1 MFVHR
6 ASLLRQTARF
16 AAGVISFNC
25 VFALNALLLRV
36 LSVKI
41 RIAAICA
48 EVQRGAAATAASHQ
62 HRPSFNRSA
71 SDRDKNSRRQ
81 FQLSQVKP
89 FAIDWSARLFA
100 PCIVLRFVPPRC
112 RAAIGFA
119 LYARARAVLEFRRDS
134 KIRIVELLLLKDRM
148 RVTHRAERESH
159 RS

>member
-89 FAIDWSARLFA
+89 FAIDWSARLFCA
-100 PCIVLRFVPPRC
+100 VHCVAIRSSPISRSDRIRALRAHARFWNFG
-112 RAAIGFA
+112 AIQ
-119 LYARARAVLEFRRDS
+119 R
-134 KIRIVELLLLKDRM
+134 
-148 RVTHRAERESH
+148 
-159 RS
+159 

>member
-1 MFVHR
+1 MRLILRFVCALNLLPEMFVHR

-62 HRPSFNRSA
+62 HRPLSIEAQAIATKTAADNFNFRKSSLSRSTGARVCLRRALCCDSFLPDVAQRS
-71 SDRDKNSRRQ
+71 DSRFTRAHAR
-81 FQLSQVKP
+81 FWN
-89 FAIDWSARLFA
+89 FGAIQR
-100 PCIVLRFVPPRC
+100 
-112 RAAIGFA
+112 
-119 LYARARAVLEFRRDS
+119 
-134 KIRIVELLLLKDRM
+134 
-148 RVTHRAERESH
+148 
-159 RS
+159 